1 MKKVLLM
8 LLMASIIPF
17 GVCYGENIAANGT
30 GSSDFSLSHI
40 VTRISTFSTKT
51 LASDIINGANII
63 SRFSVE
69 NNTSDGYK
77 VNIKSAN
84 LGKMVAASTLDG
96 EEDIPY
102 VLVADKLSGEVGSG
116 MDLAAS
122 IDLSA
127 ETGTDLIKLGSG
139 AEQTTATDV
148 SFKLTVTVD
157 DANAMTMAG
166 NYSDTLTVT
175 YTDL

>member
-1 MKKVLLM
+1 MKKLLIM
-8 LLMASIIPF
+8 VLMASVIPF
-17 GVCYGENIAANGT
+17 GMSYGANIAANGSA
-30 GSSDFSLSHI
+30 SSDFSLSHI
-40 VTRISTFSTKT
+40 VTRISTFTTKT

-77 VNIKSAN
+77 VNIKSTS
-84 LGKMVAASTLDG
+84 LGVMVPASTDDG
-96 EEDIPY
+96 EANITY
-102 VLVADKLSGEVGSG
+102 VLTADKLSGEVGAG
-116 MDLAAS
+116 MDVAGS

-127 ETGTDLIKLGSG
+127 ATGTDLIKLGSG
-139 AEQTTATDV
+139 AEQTTATDA
-148 SFKLTVTVD
+148 SYKFTVTVD
-157 DANAMTMAG
+157 AANAMTMAG